1 MWIIKYIVCVVN
13 ITLVVCLVQFQTF
26 QQLWLSFFK
35 KYHILLYI
43 VFKSIKIMHTMFF
56 SSSFNE
62 SMLTLREIWAEMKS
76 AILILWTINE
86 IYKVSIIWFMTT
98 NNILVQSPSCTFIWN
113 SDVLLKYR
121 HVNYLSPINN
131 SHMLWKL

>member
-1 MWIIKYIVCVVN
+1 MCVVN

-35 KYHILLYI
+35 KHHIQLYI

-86 IYKVSIIWFMTT
+86 LYKVSIIWFMTT

-131 SHMLWKL
+131 PHMLWKL

>member
-1 MWIIKYIVCVVN
+1 MCVVN

-35 KYHILLYI
+35 KHHIQLYI

-62 SMLTLREIWAEMKS
+62 NMLTLREIWAEMKS

-86 IYKVSIIWFMTT
+86 LYKVSIIWFMNT

-113 SDVLLKYR
+113 SDILLKYR